1 MFYAVLV
8 IAGRECRPRE
18 RRTMQHIKITP
29 AAARVNAGLTQ
40 RQVAERLHVTQA
52 TIVAWEKGASEPSVT
67 QARKLGELYDMP
79 LDNIIF
85 LDEITN

>member
-1 MFYAVLV
+1 
-8 IAGRECRPRE
+8 
-18 RRTMQHIKITP
+18 MQHIKLTP

-40 RQVAERLHVTQA
+40 RQVAECLHVTQA
-52 TIVAWEKGASEPSVT
+52 TIVAWEKGVSEPSVT